1 MLHTYSQLNIQFTYD
16 NSICR

>member
-1 MLHTYSQLNIQFTYD
+1 MLHIYSQLNIQFTYD